1 MAQTAK
7 PAAEKA
13 FDYAK
18 KAADDVVE
26 QGERTAD
33 RAADVT
39 REAADRAEDVAR
51 HGLQIVQRTVDAVS
65 NVRREVAH
73 RSADGTAELGRVL
86 VDLTVEQTQQNLE
99 ALSALTRA
107 IDWDRVAQAVDW
119 DRLVQ
124 IQSEY
129 LRVSLELGAQLTR
142 RYLELGQ
149 AVLNV
154 SATAAE
160 RQARKAA

>member
-18 KAADDVVE
+18 KAADEVAE

-33 RAADVT
+33 QAADVT

-51 HGLQIVQRTVDAVS
+51 HGLQVVQRTVDAVS

-86 VDLTVEQTQQNLE
+86 VDLTVEQTHQNLE
-99 ALSALTRA
+99 TLSALTRA
-107 IDWDRVAQAVDW
+107 IDWDQVAQAVDW

-149 AVLNV
+149 AVLNA